1 MVTERESESI
11 RKFVCEQLRDEPDLS
26 TLTLGILKRRYLAQV
41 RRDLLSPEAKS
52 FMKQVVEEELIKMQE
67 NDENESDLET
77 KKPKKPHNKRKRGK
91 DESISGGEDEDESR
105 AKKSRFRSSS
115 LSESEEKNGSKT
127 GSEESEAE
135 EQVKSESED
144 EEQGVKE
151 PQRKTNGKGRQQLNS
166 EGSSDEEM
174 NKSDKNGDESN
185 GSSGDGSRETKKK
198 IASAAKNGETR
209 SSKTSPGKKTLQ
221 SDEES
226 ESESDSKPE
235 RSDKI
240 NDSSDDSEKEDKASV
255 EKENNNPDS
264 DSSSLPSIEDEQ
276 SHNSGTEKAEDNK
289 KKKTTKK
296 EEHTKSQKDDN
307 KAVVRLKRY
316 IGLCGVRRNYKKLL
330 DGCRSVR
337 SQVAVL
343 KKELE
348 DLGVHGPPSIEKCKK
363 ARMKREEAQELAGL
377 DVSNIIST
385 QGMDDDAPDEVF
397 TEFKSRPL
405 GGWGVAQIA
414 AGTGLAV
421 YAMWVGIL
429 QPGFRKVPLRLQVP
443 YIAASK
449 AQVGNVM
456 TLLKGRKGGLVDL
469 GSGDGRIVLEAHQ
482 QGFTPAIG
490 YELNPWLIGL
500 ARFHAWRAGHHN
512 KVAYR
517 REDLWKVDLTECKNV
532 TVFLAPSVAS
542 EEASLRALESLMT
555 EFFHSC
561 TTNERKREIE
571 ELLNNFAQ
579 QTGAWHHCLFFL
591 SNTRNEYVMMYSL
604 TVFENLVNKMWIG
617 VASQDKMEIRS
628 CLPKLLLAQ
637 HKSVPYFIRN
647 KLCKVIVDI
656 GRQDWPMFYHDFFT
670 NTLQLIQSPAL
681 APLGLVMLKTTSE
694 ELACPREDLSVARK
708 EELRKLLQ
716 EQVPTVLGLLTG
728 ILETYWDKHSVIA
741 STPPPS
747 PTSGESVELLGN
759 LFQGS
764 QYSKLLCQP
773 MATLDNESQQ
783 LCCLVLECLAHL
795 FSWIPLSTSITP
807 TLLAS
812 IFHFARFGC
821 DIRTKAK
828 TGSFNSSSSNGQLNP
843 GTLPPTSNGGGRHIQ
858 QSEGSKVDRAR
869 LGVLAMT
876 CVNELVSKNCVPMDF
891 EEYLLRMFQ
900 QTFFL
905 LQRLTRENN
914 AHTVKS
920 RLQDLDESYLEKFTD
935 FLRLFVSV
943 HLRRIESSPQFPIV
957 EFLALLFKYTFNQP
971 THEGYFAC
979 LDIWSVFLDFLTTKI
994 KSRLAD
1000 RESVLNRYK
1009 DALVL
1014 LLREVLNRIQFRYNQ
1029 AQLEELDDETLDDDV
1044 IILCLSFS
1052 LFIFSSKFPVLQE
1065 NLDVYMGLQ
1074 QFIVTTGTSRRLNI
1088 SAENDCRRL
1097 HCSLRDLSSLL
1108 QAVGRLAEHFIGEI
1122 FAARFSDALAVVER
1136 LVEVTCY
1143 GSQTSLYDLETAVP
1157 SVLKPDLIDV
1167 HAQALAALQAY
1178 SHWLAQFYSEVH
1190 SQNQTQ
1196 FITLITSAIDASCPL
1211 ITAKVPE
1218 KLLLSS
1224 CHLMVSL
1231 TSTVRPVFL
1240 VTLPAVQNIFN
1251 LITTE
1256 NQTRRL
1262 PQEAHMLVCRA
1273 LSNMLLLP
1281 WPNLPENEQQWP
1293 TRSSNHENLIAAL
1306 TREYRILRGTVNITP
1321 RQPDLDNMK
1330 AVIQQTLPVLR
1341 DIVDSISGES
1351 TKSRQICYQ
1360 SLQESVQV
1368 SLSLFP
1374 VFIQQPDVTDEML
1387 AFFLTLFQAL
1397 RVQMGV
1403 AFTGQIIHTF
1413 LSMFT
1418 REQLAASILQEGSAG
1433 CRVVQKFLKI
1443 LQVVVQ
1449 EPGQAFKPFL
1459 PSILSLCMEQVYP
1472 IVAEAFGQSFLQPD
1486 IHIFKQNLSYLE
1498 SLNSKHKLYHRKLFR
1513 TSMLFH
1519 FINVLLQVLLHKS
1532 HDLLQE
1538 EITVAIYN
1546 MASVDFDA
1554 FYSAFMPEFLNG
1566 CQGVDTSQRA
1576 ALARNFKL
1584 EQGIPPILY
1593 LKKTLSVITVE

>member
-1 MVTERESESI
+1 M
-11 RKFVCEQLRDEPDLS
+11 
-26 TLTLGILKRRYLAQV
+26 
-41 RRDLLSPEAKS
+41 
-52 FMKQVVEEELIKMQE
+52 
-67 NDENESDLET
+67 
-77 KKPKKPHNKRKRGK
+77 
-91 DESISGGEDEDESR
+91 
-105 AKKSRFRSSS
+105 
-115 LSESEEKNGSKT
+115 
-127 GSEESEAE
+127 
-135 EQVKSESED
+135 
-144 EEQGVKE
+144 
-151 PQRKTNGKGRQQLNS
+151 
-166 EGSSDEEM
+166 
-174 NKSDKNGDESN
+174 
-185 GSSGDGSRETKKK
+185 
-198 IASAAKNGETR
+198 
-209 SSKTSPGKKTLQ
+209 
-221 SDEES
+221 
-226 ESESDSKPE
+226 
-235 RSDKI
+235 
-240 NDSSDDSEKEDKASV
+240 
-255 EKENNNPDS
+255 
-264 DSSSLPSIEDEQ
+264 
-276 SHNSGTEKAEDNK
+276 
-289 KKKTTKK
+289 
-296 EEHTKSQKDDN
+296 
-307 KAVVRLKRY
+307 
-316 IGLCGVRRNYKKLL
+316 
-330 DGCRSVR
+330 
-337 SQVAVL
+337 
-343 KKELE
+343 
-348 DLGVHGPPSIEKCKK
+348 
-363 ARMKREEAQELAGL
+363 
-377 DVSNIIST
+377 
-385 QGMDDDAPDEVF
+385 
-397 TEFKSRPL
+397 
-405 GGWGVAQIA
+405 
-414 AGTGLAV
+414 
-421 YAMWVGIL
+421 
-429 QPGFRKVPLRLQVP
+429 
-443 YIAASK
+443 
-449 AQVGNVM
+449 
-456 TLLKGRKGGLVDL
+456 
-469 GSGDGRIVLEAHQ
+469 
-482 QGFTPAIG
+482 
-490 YELNPWLIGL
+490 
-500 ARFHAWRAGHHN
+500 
-512 KVAYR
+512 
-517 REDLWKVDLTECKNV
+517 
-532 TVFLAPSVAS
+532 AS

-579 QTGAWHHCLFFL
+579 QTGAWRHCLFFL

-681 APLGLVMLKTTSE
+681 AQLGLVMLKTTSE

-708 EELRKLLQ
+708 DELRKLLL

-747 PTSGESVELLGN
+747 PTSGESGN
-759 LFQGS
+759 LFQ
-764 QYSKLLCQP
+764 
-773 MATLDNESQQ
+773 ALDSESQQ

-821 DIRTKAK
+821 DLRTKHK
-828 TGSFNSSSSNGQLNP
+828 TGPFISSNSSSSNGHLDP
-843 GTLPPTSNGGGRHIQ
+843 GTVPPASNGGGRNGQ
-858 QSEGSKVDRAR
+858 QSEGSKEDRAR

-914 AHTVKS
+914 AHTIKS
-920 RLQDLDESYLEKFTD
+920 RLQELDESYLEKFTD

-957 EFLALLFKYTFNQP
+957 DFLALLFKYTFNQP

-979 LDIWSVFLDFLTTKI
+979 LDIWTVFLDFLTTKI

-1000 RESVLNRYK
+1000 RESVLDRYK

-1014 LLREVLNRIQFRYNQ
+1014 LLSEVLNRIQFRYNQ
-1029 AQLEELDDETLDDDV
+1029 AQLEELDDETLDDDQQTEWQRYLRQSLEV
-1044 IILCLSFS
+1044 VAKVMELLPSHAFS
-1052 LFIFSSKFPVLQE
+1052 TLFPVLQE
-1065 NLDVYMGLQ
+1065 NLDVYLGLQ
-1074 QFIVTTGTSRRLNI
+1074 QFIATTGTSRRLNI
-1088 SAENDCRRL
+1088 TAENDCRRL

-1108 QAVGRLAEHFIGEI
+1108 QAVGRLAEHFIGEV

-1136 LVEVTCY
+1136 LVDVTCY

-1190 SQNQTQ
+1190 SQNQSQ
-1196 FITLITSAIDASCPL
+1196 FLNLITSAIDASSPL

-1224 CHLMVSL
+1224 CHLIVSI

-1240 VTLPAVQNIFN
+1240 VTLPAVLNIFN

-1256 NQTRRL
+1256 NQTHRL
-1262 PQEAHMLVCRA
+1262 PQEAHLLVCRA

-1281 WPNLPENEQQWP
+1281 WPNLPENEQEWQ
-1293 TRSSNHENLIAAL
+1293 TRSSNHASLLTAL
-1306 TREYRILRGTVNITP
+1306 TREYLTSGHFPFSHHKIL
-1321 RQPDLDNMK
+1321 LK

-1374 VFIQQPDVTDEML
+1374 VFIQHPDVTDEML

-1403 AFTGQIIHTF
+1403 AFTGQIIQTF
-1413 LSMFT
+1413 LNMFT

-1472 IVAEAFGQSFLQPD
+1472 VVAERSSPDVKTEMFELLYQILHQNWRYFFKTSVLTSVQRGAGEETMENEAQFIAAMQAFGQSFLQPD

-1538 EITVAIYN
+1538 EITLAIYN

-1576 ALARNFKL
+1576 VLARNFKL
-1584 EQGIPPILY
+1584 ERDLPSFTQSMQRLVNDLRYYRLCNSSLPTGTIKL
-1593 LKKTLSVITVE
+1593 

>member
-1 MVTERESESI
+1 M
-11 RKFVCEQLRDEPDLS
+11 
-26 TLTLGILKRRYLAQV
+26 A
-41 RRDLLSPEAKS
+41 
-52 FMKQVVEEELIKMQE
+52 
-67 NDENESDLET
+67 
-77 KKPKKPHNKRKRGK
+77 
-91 DESISGGEDEDESR
+91 
-105 AKKSRFRSSS
+105 
-115 LSESEEKNGSKT
+115 
-127 GSEESEAE
+127 SEES
-135 EQVKSESED
+135 
-144 EEQGVKE
+144 
-151 PQRKTNGKGRQQLNS
+151 
-166 EGSSDEEM
+166 
-174 NKSDKNGDESN
+174 
-185 GSSGDGSRETKKK
+185 
-198 IASAAKNGETR
+198 
-209 SSKTSPGKKTLQ
+209 
-221 SDEES
+221 
-226 ESESDSKPE
+226 
-235 RSDKI
+235 
-240 NDSSDDSEKEDKASV
+240 
-255 EKENNNPDS
+255 
-264 DSSSLPSIEDEQ
+264 
-276 SHNSGTEKAEDNK
+276 
-289 KKKTTKK
+289 
-296 EEHTKSQKDDN
+296 
-307 KAVVRLKRY
+307 
-316 IGLCGVRRNYKKLL
+316 
-330 DGCRSVR
+330 
-337 SQVAVL
+337 
-343 KKELE
+343 
-348 DLGVHGPPSIEKCKK
+348 
-363 ARMKREEAQELAGL
+363 
-377 DVSNIIST
+377 
-385 QGMDDDAPDEVF
+385 
-397 TEFKSRPL
+397 
-405 GGWGVAQIA
+405 
-414 AGTGLAV
+414 
-421 YAMWVGIL
+421 
-429 QPGFRKVPLRLQVP
+429 
-443 YIAASK
+443 
-449 AQVGNVM
+449 
-456 TLLKGRKGGLVDL
+456 
-469 GSGDGRIVLEAHQ
+469 
-482 QGFTPAIG
+482 
-490 YELNPWLIGL
+490 
-500 ARFHAWRAGHHN
+500 
-512 KVAYR
+512 
-517 REDLWKVDLTECKNV
+517 
-532 TVFLAPSVAS
+532 
-542 EEASLRALESLMT
+542 SLRALESLMT

-579 QTGAWHHCLFFL
+579 QSGAWRHCLFFL

-628 CLPKLLLAQ
+628 CLPKLLMAQ
-637 HKSVPYFIRN
+637 HKAVPYFIRN

-708 EELRKLLQ
+708 DELRKLLL

-728 ILETYWDKHSVIA
+728 ILETYWDKHSIIA

-773 MATLDNESQQ
+773 MATLDNESHQ

-821 DIRTKAK
+821 DLRTKAK
-828 TGSFNSSSSNGQLNP
+828 IGSFISSNSSSSNGQLNP
-843 GTLPPTSNGGGRHIQ
+843 GTMPPTSNGGGRNGQ
-858 QSEGSKVDRAR
+858 QSEGNKVDRAR

-876 CVNELVSKNCVPMDF
+876 CVNELVSKNCVPVDF

-920 RLQDLDESYLEKFTD
+920 RLQELDESYLEKFTD

-971 THEGYFAC
+971 NHEGYFAC

-1029 AQLEELDDETLDDDV
+1029 AQLEELDDETLDDDQQTEWQRYLRQSLEV
-1044 IILCLSFS
+1044 VAKVMELLPSHAFS
-1052 LFIFSSKFPVLQE
+1052 TLFPVLQE

-1108 QAVGRLAEHFIGEI
+1108 QAVGRLAEYFIGEI
-1122 FAARFSDALAVVER
+1122 FAARFTDALAVVER

-1190 SQNQTQ
+1190 SQNQSQ
-1196 FITLITSAIDASCPL
+1196 FINLITSAIDASSPL

-1218 KLLLSS
+1218 KLLLSA
-1224 CHLMVSL
+1224 CHLMVSI

-1281 WPNLPENEQQWP
+1281 WPNLPENEQQWQ
-1293 TRSSNHENLIAAL
+1293 TRSSNHASLLAAL
-1306 TREYRILRGTVNITP
+1306 TREYRTLRGTVNITP
-1321 RQPDLDNMK
+1321 RQPDLNNN
-1330 AVIQQTLPVLR
+1330 
-1341 DIVDSISGES
+1341 
-1351 TKSRQICYQ
+1351 
-1360 SLQESVQV
+1360 
-1368 SLSLFP
+1368 
-1374 VFIQQPDVTDEML
+1374 VTDEML

-1459 PSILSLCMEQVYP
+1459 PNILSLCMEQVYP
-1472 IVAEAFGQSFLQPD
+1472 VVAERSSPDIKAEMFELLYQILHQNWRYFFKTSVLTSVQRGAPEDTMENEAQFTAAMQAFGQSFLQPD

-1513 TSMLFH
+1513 TSMLLH

-1566 CQGVDTSQRA
+1566 CQGVDSSQRTV
-1576 ALARNFKL
+1576 LARNFKL
-1584 EQGIPPILY
+1584 ERDLPSFTQ
-1593 LKKTLSVITVE
+1593 SVQRLVNDLRYYRLCNSSLPTGTIKL

>member
-1 MVTERESESI
+1 
-11 RKFVCEQLRDEPDLS
+11 
-26 TLTLGILKRRYLAQV
+26 
-41 RRDLLSPEAKS
+41 
-52 FMKQVVEEELIKMQE
+52 
-67 NDENESDLET
+67 
-77 KKPKKPHNKRKRGK
+77 
-91 DESISGGEDEDESR
+91 
-105 AKKSRFRSSS
+105 
-115 LSESEEKNGSKT
+115 
-127 GSEESEAE
+127 
-135 EQVKSESED
+135 
-144 EEQGVKE
+144 
-151 PQRKTNGKGRQQLNS
+151 
-166 EGSSDEEM
+166 
-174 NKSDKNGDESN
+174 
-185 GSSGDGSRETKKK
+185 
-198 IASAAKNGETR
+198 
-209 SSKTSPGKKTLQ
+209 
-221 SDEES
+221 
-226 ESESDSKPE
+226 
-235 RSDKI
+235 
-240 NDSSDDSEKEDKASV
+240 
-255 EKENNNPDS
+255 
-264 DSSSLPSIEDEQ
+264 
-276 SHNSGTEKAEDNK
+276 
-289 KKKTTKK
+289 
-296 EEHTKSQKDDN
+296 
-307 KAVVRLKRY
+307 
-316 IGLCGVRRNYKKLL
+316 
-330 DGCRSVR
+330 
-337 SQVAVL
+337 
-343 KKELE
+343 
-348 DLGVHGPPSIEKCKK
+348 
-363 ARMKREEAQELAGL
+363 
-377 DVSNIIST
+377 
-385 QGMDDDAPDEVF
+385 
-397 TEFKSRPL
+397 
-405 GGWGVAQIA
+405 
-414 AGTGLAV
+414 
-421 YAMWVGIL
+421 
-429 QPGFRKVPLRLQVP
+429 
-443 YIAASK
+443 
-449 AQVGNVM
+449 
-456 TLLKGRKGGLVDL
+456 
-469 GSGDGRIVLEAHQ
+469 
-482 QGFTPAIG
+482 
-490 YELNPWLIGL
+490 
-500 ARFHAWRAGHHN
+500 
-512 KVAYR
+512 
-517 REDLWKVDLTECKNV
+517 
-532 TVFLAPSVAS
+532 
-542 EEASLRALESLMT
+542 MT

-579 QTGAWHHCLFFL
+579 QTGAWRHCLFFL
-591 SNTRNEYVMMYSL
+591 SHTQNEYVMMYSL
-604 TVFENLVNKMWIG
+604 TVFENLVNRMWIG

-628 CLPKLLLAQ
+628 CLPKLLLTQ

-670 NTLQLIQSPAL
+670 NTLQLIQTPAL
-681 APLGLVMLKTTSE
+681 ASLGLIMLKTTSE

-708 EELRKLLQ
+708 DELRKLLM

-728 ILETYWDKHSVIA
+728 ILETYWDKHSITA

-747 PTSGESVELLGN
+747 PTSGESCD
-759 LFQGS
+759 

-773 MATLDNESQQ
+773 MASLDSDSHQ

-821 DIRTKAK
+821 DLRTKAK
-828 TGSFNSSSSNGQLNP
+828 TFIANSSSSNGQHHHP
-843 GTLPPTSNGGGRHIQ
+843 ITTSNGDGRTGHPA
-858 QSEGSKVDRAR
+858 EMTKAERAR

-914 AHTVKS
+914 AHTVKT
-920 RLQDLDESYLEKFTD
+920 RLQELDESYLEKFTD

-979 LDIWSVFLDFLTTKI
+979 LDIWSIFLDYLTTKI

-1029 AQLEELDDETLDDDV
+1029 AQLEELDDETLDDDQQTEWQKY
-1044 IILCLSFS
+1044 LRQS
-1052 LFIFSSKFPVLQE
+1052 LEVVAKVMELLPSHAFTTLFPVLQE

-1097 HCSLRDLSSLL
+1097 HCSLRDLSSQL

-1122 FAARFSDALAVVER
+1122 FAARFNDALAVVER

-1190 SQNQTQ
+1190 GQSQSQ
-1196 FITLITSAIDASCPL
+1196 FINLITSAIDACSPL

-1218 KLLLSS
+1218 KLLLSA

-1240 VTLPAVQNIFN
+1240 VTLPAVRNIFN
-1251 LITTE
+1251 LITD
-1256 NQTRRL
+1256 NQARRL

-1273 LSNMLLLP
+1273 LSNTLLLP
-1281 WPNLPENEQQWP
+1281 WPNLPESEQQWQS
-1293 TRSSNHENLIAAL
+1293 RSSNHASLLAAL
-1306 TREYRILRGTVNITP
+1306 TREYRILRGTVNVTP
-1321 RQPDLDNMK
+1321 PQPDNGQYLK
-1330 AVIQQTLPVLR
+1330 LVIQQTLPVLR

-1472 IVAEAFGQSFLQPD
+1472 VVAERSSPDVKAEMFELLYQILHQNWRYFFKTSVLTTVQKGASEDVMENEAQFTAAMQAFGQSFLQSD
-1486 IHIFKQNLSYLE
+1486 IHIFKQNVSYLE

-1538 EITVAIYN
+1538 EITLAIYN
-1546 MASVDFDA
+1546 MASVDFDT

-1566 CQGVDTSQRA
+1566 CQGVDTNQRA
-1576 ALARNFKL
+1576 VLARNFKL
-1584 EQGIPPILY
+1584 ERDLPSFTQ
-1593 LKKTLSVITVE
+1593 SVQRLVNDLRYYRLCNSSLPTGTIKL